1 MYQLIEIT
9 FTKPYMKNYGEYK
22 RVIYKGDLSAVKSRM
37 EKKGFKI
44 VSIESVG
51 VKKGG
56 KQQGFAHVEKCD

>member
-9 FTKPYMKNYGEYK
+9 FTKHYMKNYGEYK
-22 RVIYKGDLSAVKSRM
+22 KVIYNGDLPTVKSRL

-44 VSIESVG
+44 TSIESVG

-56 KQQGFAHVEKCD
+56 KH

>member
-56 KQQGFAHVEKCD
+56 KQ